1 VTSEPAGTI
10 SIEIDD
16 GIAVVTLDRPDKLNA
31 LTSPMYAG
39 LSDAFDRVDHD
50 DQIRAVV
57 VTGRGRGF
65 CAGADLS
72 AGSDA
77 FRDQDEPLRR
87 DRGGVLAL
95 RLFSC
100 TKPIIAAVNGPAV
113 GVGATMML
121 PMDVRLAST
130 EARFGFVFARR
141 GIVPEACSS
150 WFLPRLVG
158 MSQAAEWVYSGK
170 LLGAE
175 EAYAGGLVRSVHSP
189 ETLITSAMTLAHEL
203 TDGTAPVSVA
213 LSRQLMWRML
223 TAPHP
228 MAAHR
233 AESRAI
239 SERSRSADVREGA
252 SAFRERRA
260 PQFADRVSSDLPDVF
275 PDWKEPEF
283 F

>member
-1 VTSEPAGTI
+1 MANGSAGTI
-10 SIEIDD
+10 SVEIDD
-16 GIAVVTLDRPDKLNA
+16 GVAVFTLDRPDKLNA

-39 LSDAFDRVDHD
+39 LVDALDRVDRD

-72 AGSDA
+72 VGSDV
-77 FRDQDEPLRR
+77 FRDHEPLRP

-95 RLFSC
+95 RLFQC

-113 GVGATMML
+113 GVGATMTL

-130 EARFGFVFARR
+130 EARFGFVFTRR

-158 MSQAAEWVYSGK
+158 MSQAAEWIYSGK

-175 EAYAGGLVRSVHSP
+175 EAHAGGLVRRVHPP
-189 ETLITSAMTLAHEL
+189 ETLITSALKLAHEL

-228 MAAHR
+228 MVAHR

-239 SERSRSADVREGA
+239 WTRGWSADVREA
-252 SAFRERRA
+252 VSAFRERRA
-260 PQFADRVSSDLPDVF
+260 PQFADRVSADLPDIF